1 MSVYLR
7 ILRSPNVA
15 VLLAATTL
23 GRLPFGING
32 LAVLLFLREQTGSF
46 AVAGLVVG
54 ALALGSAAGAPLA
67 ARLIDRRGPAMLM
80 PLALAHAA
88 AILAIWALGSADAPS
103 AVLAAV
109 AFAAGAA
116 FPPSG
121 SVLRTRWPEL
131 LRDPVL
137 VRGAYALDSALIEVS
152 FVSGPLITA
161 ATVAFAGPQV
171 ALGIAAVLVVAGTAL
186 FVLKLPPADRVEHE
200 PGGVGLLGAFAD
212 PAIRAI
218 ALTTLPAG
226 FCIGTVE
233 VAIPAFTEA
242 RGEAELAGLLLALWS
257 LSSLVGGLLY
267 GIRRPRGL
275 VESYLAMAV
284 LLPLGCL
291 PLLAADSPAAM
302 AALIGFAGLPIAPM
316 IASRNELVAAVAAQ
330 RTQTE
335 AFSWLVT
342 SLVAGLAAGNAVA
355 GAVVDGE
362 GWSFAVAIGVAGAL
376 IGALL
381 GFASRGTM
389 LAASPRSA

>member
-1 MSVYLR
+1 MGLYSR
-7 ILRSPNVA
+7 ILRRPKVA

-54 ALALGSAAGAPLA
+54 ALALGSAVGAPLA

-80 PLALAHAA
+80 PLALSHAA
-88 AILAIWALGSADAPS
+88 AVLAIWALGRAGAPGPL
-103 AVLAAV
+103 LAAV
-109 AFAAGAA
+109 ALAAGAA

-131 LRDPVL
+131 LRDEAL

-152 FVSGPLITA
+152 FVAGPLITA

-171 ALGIAAVLVVAGTAL
+171 ALGIAAVLVIAGTAL
-186 FVLKLPPADRVEHE
+186 FVLELPPGHGVEHE
-200 PGGVGLLGAFAD
+200 PGGVGVLGAFGD

-233 VAIPAFTEA
+233 VAIPAFTEEL
-242 RGEAELAGLLLALWS
+242 GEAELAGVLLAVWS
-257 LSSLVGGLLY
+257 ASSLVGGLLF

-275 VESYLAMAV
+275 VETYLATAI

-291 PLLAADSPAAM
+291 PLIAASSPAAM
-302 AALIGFAGLPIAPM
+302 AALVVLAGLPIAPM
-316 IASRNELVAAVAAQ
+316 IASRNELVASLSDR

-362 GWSFAVAIGVAGAL
+362 GWAAAVAIGVAGATV
-376 IGALL
+376 GALL
-381 GFASRGTM
+381 GFARRGVM
-389 LAASPRSA
+389 LPAPAA

>member
-1 MSVYLR
+1 M
-7 ILRSPNVA
+7 
-15 VLLAATTL
+15 
-23 GRLPFGING
+23 
-32 LAVLLFLREQTGSF
+32 
-46 AVAGLVVG
+46 
-54 ALALGSAAGAPLA
+54 
-67 ARLIDRRGPAMLM
+67 
-80 PLALAHAA
+80 
-88 AILAIWALGSADAPS
+88 
-103 AVLAAV
+103 
-109 AFAAGAA
+109 
-116 FPPSG
+116 
-121 SVLRTRWPEL
+121 
-131 LRDPVL
+131 
-137 VRGAYALDSALIEVS
+137 
-152 FVSGPLITA
+152 SGPLITA

-291 PLLAADSPAAM
+291 PLLAASSPAAM